1 MTASVGGAGG
11 SDALGLV
18 LLLQYLNLNDIVVD
32 CTVYEYELGW
42 HTAVHALAATPLVR
56 RSWVTLRDSWVTLR
70 SITSPWS
77 GRRAVGAAQLSMQRK
92 RCSKPGCGGRCY
104 YTAYTPRLQLH
115 SLTHLPRR
123 LPAQM
128 ATHRVEFAPCDL
140 CADMHAAVN
149 VHWRDAPLDLVVAA
163 YCLVENAVALR
174 RHRFRFVRALLLAA
188 AQRGTAVLLLD
199 SSWKL
204 WCVRGGASRA
214 PRVCTHSYQRSPPPR
229 THRPPPPTYPSYGRV
244 VWVPPSSARTWLL
257 SRCR

>member
-1 MTASVGGAGG
+1 M
-11 SDALGLV
+11 
-18 LLLQYLNLNDIVVD
+18 
-32 CTVYEYELGW
+32 
-42 HTAVHALAATPLVR
+42 
-56 RSWVTLRDSWVTLR
+56 
-70 SITSPWS
+70 
-77 GRRAVGAAQLSMQRK
+77 QLSMQRK
-92 RCSKPGCGGRCY
+92 RCSKPGCGERCY
-104 YTAYTPRLQLH
+104 YTAYTPRLQVH

-128 ATHRVEFAPCDL
+128 ATHRVAFAPCDL